1 MIPRNLTMIP
11 VRENSEVVII
21 YPDIYIY
28 MYTYIYIY
36 VYIYPMIHLRI
47 HILVGSFN
55 PLKNHGVKVSW
66 DYEIPN

>member
-11 VRENSEVVII
+11 VRENSEVVRI
-21 YPDIYIY
+21 YPDL
-28 MYTYIYIY
+28 YIYIH
-36 VYIYPMIHLRI
+36 PMIHLRI